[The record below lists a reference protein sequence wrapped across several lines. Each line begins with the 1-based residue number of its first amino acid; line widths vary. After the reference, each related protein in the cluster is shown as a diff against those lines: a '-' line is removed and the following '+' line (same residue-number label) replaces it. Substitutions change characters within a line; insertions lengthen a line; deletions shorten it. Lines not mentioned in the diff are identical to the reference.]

1 MTVLRAKKLTVGYG
15 RQSVVSNVDVEGL
28 RGQVVCLLGPNG
40 AGKTTILRTLSGLL
54 APLEGQVR
62 IGEASLSAMDKKDL
76 AKKLAV
82 VLTQGISGGLMKV
95 YDVVGMGRYPRTGY
109 FGKLT
114 EKDKARIFEALT
126 TVDAIDLANRYF
138 DELSDGERQKVLVAR
153 ALAQEPEVVILDE
166 PTTHLDIKHRLEL
179 MGILKRL
186 SHEKGITVILSLHEV
201 DMAIKGCNQVL
212 LVKDGG
218 ILAAGA
224 PEDVVSEALIGELY
238 AMDHGGFS
246 HLLGAIE
253 IANTERPSAF
263 VIGGNGQGAPI
274 YRMLT
279 KYGIGMVTGIL
290 HENDVDYEVARTIG
304 IQIHSEKPFE
314 AVTKA
319 CIEGATE
326 AMDNLGVVIDAGSP
340 IGQINTGNLALIRYA
355 HNQGKKIITMR
366 RPSELEALMDG
377 PMSHT
382 VYCATITEVVAH
394 VKNLV

>member
-1 MTVLRAKKLTVGYG
+1 MTVLRAKNLTVGYG
-15 RQSVVSNVDVEGL
+15 RQSVVSKVDVEGL

-62 IGEASLSAMDKKDL
+62 IGDASLSAMDKKDL

-82 VLTQGISGGLMKV
+82 VLTQGISGGMMKV
-95 YDVVGMGRYPRTGY
+95 YDVVGMGRYPHTGY

-114 EKDKARIFEALT
+114 AVDKARVFEALT
-126 TVDAIDLANRYF
+126 TVDALDLADRYF

-224 PEDVVSEALIGELY
+224 PEDVVNEALIRELY
-238 AMDHGGFS
+238 TMGHGGFS

-253 IANTERPSAF
+253 IANTERPSVF

-279 KYGIGMVTGIL
+279 KHSIGMVTGIL
-290 HENDVDYEVARTIG
+290 HENDVDYEVARTVG
-304 IQIHSEKPFE
+304 IQIYSEKPFE
-314 AVTKA
+314 AMTKA
-319 CIEGATE
+319 SIEASKE
-326 AMDNLGVVIDAGSP
+326 AMDGLGVVIDAGSP
-340 IGQINTGNLALIRYA
+340 IGQMNAGNLALIRYA
-355 HNQGKKIITMR
+355 NDRGKTIITMR
-366 RPSELEALMDG
+366 KPPELEALMDEV
-377 PMSHT
+377 MNHV
-382 VYCATITEVVAH
+382 VYCGTITEIVAH
-394 VKNLV
+394 IKNLA